1 MDRAA
6 IPVDFELRRIE
17 NIFFPENIREI
28 SGSDPP
34 EEPSSASTTIPNS
47 IVPEGKRVDEEALP
61 PAKDKSPKDALI
73 IRDVVAQAK
82 DAGPKP
88 KVGDDRP
95 EAEDPV
101 KGSTQNKV

>member
-47 IVPEGKRVDEEALP
+47 IVLEGKGVDEEALP
-61 PAKDKSPKDALI
+61 PAKDKSPEDTLT
-73 IRDVVAQAK
+73 IRGVVLRAK

-88 KVGDDRP
+88 KAGDDCP
-95 EAEDPV
+95 EADGPA
-101 KGSTQNKV
+101 KSSTQDKA